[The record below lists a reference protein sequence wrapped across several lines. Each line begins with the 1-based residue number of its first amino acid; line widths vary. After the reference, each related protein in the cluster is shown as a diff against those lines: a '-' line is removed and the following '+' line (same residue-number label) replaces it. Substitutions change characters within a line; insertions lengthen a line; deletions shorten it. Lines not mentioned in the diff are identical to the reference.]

1 MFIVKGIDFSVKIL
15 AIESSAGPASCA
27 VWEERCI
34 LASAAVNTALTH
46 SQTLLPM
53 VSGML
58 SNAGLTLTDIDAYAV
73 SAGPGSFTGIRIGV
87 SAVKGMAFSDDRP
100 CFGVSTLAAIAR
112 NADGLPFDGVVC
124 AVMDARCQQVYSAL
138 FACRSGELT
147 RLSPDAAISLEDLKK
162 QLNSVQKPILMVGD
176 GAQLCYNT
184 FQAEIPALILAPA
197 HLLYQQAAG
206 VAREAAE
213 LMLSQ
218 APLTHQQLQPVY
230 LRLPQAERELRRRQ
244 AAQEDMGV

>member
-1 MFIVKGIDFSVKIL
+1 MKIL

-87 SAVKGMAFSDDRP
+87 SAVKGMAFSDDKP

-124 AVMDARCQQVYSAL
+124 AVMDAPL
-138 FACRSGELT
+138 
-147 RLSPDAAISLEDLKK
+147 P
-162 QLNSVQKPILMVGD
+162 
-176 GAQLCYNT
+176 
-184 FQAEIPALILAPA
+184 
-197 HLLYQQAAG
+197 AG
-206 VAREAAE
+206 VQR
-213 LMLSQ
+213 LVCL
-218 APLTHQQLQPVY
+218 PV
-230 LRLPQAERELRRRQ
+230 RRAYPFVSGCRHFSGRFKKTVEFCTKTNFNGWRWR
-244 AAQEDMGV
+244 ATVL

>member
-1 MFIVKGIDFSVKIL
+1 MKIL

-87 SAVKGMAFSDDRP
+87 SAVKGMAFSDDKP

-124 AVMDARCQQVYSAL
+124 AVMDAAASRCTAPCL
-138 FACRSGELT
+138 PAGPACL
-147 RLSPDAAISLEDLKK
+147 
-162 QLNSVQKPILMVGD
+162 
-176 GAQLCYNT
+176 
-184 FQAEIPALILAPA
+184 
-197 HLLYQQAAG
+197 
-206 VAREAAE
+206 
-213 LMLSQ
+213 
-218 APLTHQQLQPVY
+218 PVC
-230 LRLPQAERELRRRQ
+230 LRMPPFLWKI
-244 AAQEDMGV
+244 